1 LISLP
6 VGPRRRARRPA
17 DRWAAAIG
25 SIDPGTS
32 IKDQETAMLGFFKT
46 SLS

>member
-1 LISLP
+1 
-6 VGPRRRARRPA
+6 VGAHQKGPKGS
-17 DRWAAAIG
+17 AAIG